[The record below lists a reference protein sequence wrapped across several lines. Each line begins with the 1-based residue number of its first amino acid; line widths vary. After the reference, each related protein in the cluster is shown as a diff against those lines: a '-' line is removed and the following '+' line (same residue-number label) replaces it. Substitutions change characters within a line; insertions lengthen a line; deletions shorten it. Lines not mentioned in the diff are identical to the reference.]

1 MQAELRFFW
10 SLLWCAVVSA
20 HRNNFINLAKAVAY
34 SSLLCF
40 FPLLTS
46 IAAILVQ
53 VKADEISALIA
64 RFVFEMVPPGTED
77 LVHNQFAVRGS
88 RPVYLLVTAGLVSLW
103 AASGAIG
110 GLIQGFDT
118 TYGVTKRRGFLK
130 ETLLAIGL
138 VLLSAVPFLGASGLM
153 VFGRQIERA
162 TIGRLLSSLGWHEA
176 AWWSAAGLLARY
188 LAAIGAVSVTAAMLY
203 FAGPNRRQRW
213 RAVWPGAILATSLWL
228 IATLGFAWY
237 VRNLANYNVV
247 YGSVGTSIA
256 LLVWMY
262 LLSAIALLGAEFNAQ
277 LERRRRG
284 IQANAGL

>member
-1 MQAELRFFW
+1 M
-10 SLLWCAVVSA
+10 
-20 HRNNFINLAKAVAY
+20 
-34 SSLLCF
+34 
-40 FPLLTS
+40 
-46 IAAILVQ
+46 
-53 VKADEISALIA
+53 
-64 RFVFEMVPPGTED
+64 
-77 LVHNQFAVRGS
+77 
-88 RPVYLLVTAGLVSLW
+88 
-103 AASGAIG
+103 
-110 GLIQGFDT
+110 
-118 TYGVTKRRGFLK
+118 
-130 ETLLAIGL
+130 
-138 VLLSAVPFLGASGLM
+138 
-153 VFGRQIERA
+153 
-162 TIGRLLSSLGWHEA
+162 
-176 AWWSAAGLLARY
+176 LARY

>member
-1 MQAELRFFW
+1 MRASRMSRLTVPNTYRPD
-10 SLLWCAVVSA
+10 A
-20 HRNNFINLAKAVAY
+20 
-34 SSLLCF
+34 SSM
-40 FPLLTS
+40 
-46 IAAILVQ
+46 AAILVQ
-53 VKADEISALIA
+53 VRADEISGMIA
-64 RFVFEMVPPGTED
+64 RFVFVVVPPGTED
-77 LVHNQFAVRGS
+77 LVRNQFAVRGT

-110 GLIQGFDT
+110 GLIQGFDA

-130 ETLLAIGL
+130 ETLVAIGL
-138 VLLSAVPFLGASGLM
+138 VLLSVVPFLGASGLV

-162 TIGRLLSSLGWHEA
+162 TIGRLLNSQGWSEA

-188 LAAIGAVSVTAAMLY
+188 MVAIGAVSLTASMLY

-213 RAVWPGAILATSLWL
+213 RSVWPGAILATALWL
-228 IATLGFAWY
+228 MATLGFAWY

-277 LERRRRG
+277 LERRRKSTCDSDSKLACRG
-284 IQANAGL
+284 R